1 MSAASTH
8 FKLGIFTVLAMV
20 TLLAVAFGLGWRGVG
35 KSDTVRF
42 HTYFDETVQG
52 LEIGSPV
59 KYRGVSIG
67 SVAEI
72 QIAPDRKH
80 VDVALALDTAETR
93 RLGLA
98 ERKPEVRTALGTQG
112 ITGVKFIDIDLFDPK
127 TSPPPQLSFRPAE
140 NYIPA
145 RPSFMKGLEDNLEL
159 VSQRLPELVDTTVAT
174 LQRIEVILVDFH
186 DQRIP
191 DRMAKAVNNIDG
203 AVTDMRQLLKHF
215 DGARIPDKTAAA
227 IDNLGDALDKV
238 NAMLESV
245 AGDGGLVASTQRA
258 TDSVGDLGRT
268 TSRSAAR
275 LDRTLRDLDEAA
287 VAIRGLANAIDRD
300 PDMLV
305 KGRAKPSKP

>member
-8 FKLGIFTVLAMV
+8 FKLGIFTVLAMAAV
-20 TLLAVAFGLGWRGVG
+20 LAIAFGLGWRGVAR
-35 KSDTVRF
+35 SDTVRY

-59 KYRGVSIG
+59 KFRGVLIG

-72 QIAPDRKH
+72 QIAPDRVH
-80 VDVALALDTAETR
+80 VDVALALNTAETR

-98 ERKPEVRTALGTQG
+98 ERAPQVRAALGTQG

-127 TSPPPQLSFRPAE
+127 TNPAPQLPFPPAE

-145 RPSFMKGLEDNLEL
+145 RPSFMKGLGDNLE
-159 VSQRLPELVDTTVAT
+159 VIGKRLPELIDTTVAT
-174 LQRIEVILVDFH
+174 LQNIQVILVDFH

-191 DRMAKAVNNIDG
+191 DRMAKAVDNIDG
-203 AVTDMRQLLKHF
+203 AVGDMRRLLKHF
-215 DGARIPDKTAAA
+215 DGAQIPDKTAAA
-227 IDNLGDALDKV
+227 IDKLGDAVTKV
-238 NAMLESV
+238 NAMLDGIG
-245 AGDGGLVASTQRA
+245 GDGGLVASTQRA
-258 TDSVGDLGRT
+258 TDSIGDLGRST
-268 TSRSAAR
+268 TGAGAR

-287 VAIRGLANAIDRD
+287 VAIRSLAQAIERD

-305 KGRAKPSKP
+305 KGRAKASKP